1 MTTNPRQI
9 ALNFA
14 EALIAADYP
23 TAYGMLTPAV
33 GLNAAELQEKFESMI
48 SYWETEPTQA
58 EVVETLETWPDRQ
71 PTDRLWAYVSID
83 DALRY
88 AEAVTVVVAED
99 GDQLGIRSIEWG
111 RP

>member
-1 MTTNPRQI
+1 MTANPRQV

-14 EALIAADYP
+14 EALIAADYQ

-33 GLNAAELQEKFESMI
+33 GLSASDLQQNFESMI
-48 SYWETEPTQA
+48 SYWETEPTHA
-58 EVVETLETWPDRQ
+58 EVIETLETWPDFQ

-99 GDQLGIRSIEWG
+99 GDRLKIRYIEWG